1 MGRRIVILG
10 GGASS
15 LFAAWHLVESA
26 PEDTYD
32 ITVYQVGWR
41 LGGKGA
47 SGRRSSD
54 DKRIEEHGL
63 HLMFGFYENVFS
75 TIRAVYA
82 RHYGDPTMWQRFF
95 KSDKTAVSMIRYLDD
110 TRTKWEPWRI
120 PYPTENAEGTPGD
133 GLGEGD
139 NALGNIPL
147 TKILQNALRWVEGLV
162 VDHTGTPNHGLMAH
176 LETLALEGLHGLIA
190 AVETVGVL
198 SVGACWGMARA
209 LLGRVPVHGAD
220 AASVPHY
227 VRSFE
232 TLIDFGVKSLAHLWR
247 GPEHEALL
255 SLLQFMLTVVRGLFI
270 DLVVRGSSN
279 WFELD
284 RYDLRAW
291 IHRHGGDRAALV
303 VEGLYDA
310 VFASY
315 SELGTGAILQAAL
328 KAALLFKGSVIY
340 KMQAGMGDTIFAP
353 LYCALAARKVKFRF
367 FHRVESLTPSAD
379 LRFVDSIVLE
389 QQVVVDDY
397 KPLIDVVVDVGG
409 KLPLKCWPSE
419 PIWDQIPEPERHRI
433 VDGKIDLE
441 NHWTPPDPTRHVSL
455 RRGVEGELGF
465 DDVILGISVAA
476 LPELCPQLL
485 AGDPRF
491 EAHVTRLAGATTAT
505 QAMQLWTAHGRT
517 PEQPNPLIV
526 PNVDPY
532 DTVADMCH
540 LLPAECH
547 PASTVGGVHY
557 LCSALYES
565 SPPPPRHASSAHEYP
580 AALRRLAADNGREW
594 VTKRAP
600 LLWSNLV
607 KDDAFDWSA
616 LYDPSE
622 KHGDARFDA
631 QYVSTPQNLSDRYVI
646 PAPGTHEV
654 RLMSNGTIYQN
665 LYLTGDWI
673 KTSLSIGCL
682 EAAAMA
688 GIQAARAIAL
698 ETDNP
703 PVPRAW
709 GDWIDD
715 VTRRQPAAAPAGR
728 PRFRRRDGEFL
739 VPPPYELRCEGLF
752 VFILRAD
759 RRRLQAVC
767 DNELNL
773 GSAGYRPYGDFVVL
787 YGATLAN
794 LVAGTVGRTHEAGI
808 WLPVLDHRDSGVRIY
823 SPYIWVDSST
833 STITGR
839 SVYGYAKQTG
849 DVSVPSKECIGALT
863 VTADALVA
871 TATDKSLQR
880 KMLLTASCEPQIPQS
895 PLGLKP
901 WADLVAFLARNV
913 KPDAR
918 DLVDVLGG
926 MKSLFLKQL
935 PDVSGPGAAYQ
946 ALVEAEIALNPGSVG
961 GYPLGGRW
969 QVKIPTYHEPRLVDR
984 LGLSATTTFEAG
996 MLRTSVVTPI
1006 AQIWMQFAGT
1016 LKPGVVVSAA

>member
-1 MGRRIVILG
+1 LL
-10 GGASS
+10 S
-15 LFAAWHLVESA
+15 
-26 PEDTYD
+26 
-32 ITVYQVGWR
+32 
-41 LGGKGA
+41 GKFL
-47 SGRRSSD
+47 
-54 DKRIEEHGL
+54 K
-63 HLMFGFYENVFS
+63 N
-75 TIRAVYA
+75 
-82 RHYGDPTMWQRFF
+82 P
-95 KSDKTAVSMIRYLDD
+95 
-110 TRTKWEPWRI
+110 
-120 PYPTENAEGTPGD
+120 
-133 GLGEGD
+133 
-139 NALGNIPL
+139 
-147 TKILQNALRWVEGLV
+147 
-162 VDHTGTPNHGLMAH
+162 
-176 LETLALEGLHGLIA
+176 ALESLVRFVA
-190 AVETVGVL
+190 TVL
-198 SVGACWGMARA
+198 
-209 LLGRVPVHGAD
+209 
-220 AASVPHY
+220 
-227 VRSFE
+227 
-232 TLIDFGVKSLAHLWR
+232 
-247 GPEHEALL
+247 
-255 SLLQFMLTVVRGLFI
+255 RGLFV
-270 DLVVRGSSN
+270 DLYVHGSHN

-284 RYDLRAW
+284 RYDLREW
-291 IHRHGGDRAALV
+291 IRRHGGDPEAPAV
-303 VEGLYDA
+303 DGLYDA

-328 KAALLFKGSVIY
+328 KAALLFKGSAIY

-353 LYCALAARKVKFRF
+353 LYCALVARKVKFQF

-389 QQVVVDDY
+389 QQVRVDDY
-397 KPLIDVVVDVGG
+397 KPLVDVEVDVGG
-409 KLPLKCWPSE
+409 KLALKCWPSE
-419 PIWDQIPEPERHRI
+419 PVWDALPDAERRRI

-441 NHWTPPDPTRHVSL
+441 NHWTPPDPDPARHVTL
-455 RRGVEGELGF
+455 RRGIDGALGF

-476 LPELCPQLL
+476 LPELCPELL

-491 EAHVTRLAGATTAT
+491 EAHVTRLAGSTTAT

-532 DTVADMCH
+532 DTIADMCH

-557 LCSALYES
+557 LCSALRES
-565 SPPPPRHASSAHEYP
+565 SPPPPRHASSVHEYP
-580 AALRRLAADNGREW
+580 ASLRRVAVDNGREW
-594 VTKRAP
+594 VAKRAP
-600 LLWSNLV
+600 LLWNNLA
-607 KDDAFDWSA
+607 KEGAFDWSA
-616 LYDPSE
+616 LYDPSD
-622 KHGDARFDA
+622 KAGDARFEA
-631 QYVSTPQNLSDRYVI
+631 QYVSTPQSLSDRYVI

-682 EAAAMA
+682 ESAAMA
-688 GIQAARAIAL
+688 GIQAARAVSL
-698 ETDNP
+698 ESGNQ

-715 VTRRQPAAAPAGR
+715 VRPRKPAAAPIGR

-752 VFILRAD
+752 VFVLHAD

-773 GSAGYRPYGDFVVL
+773 GPTKYRPYGDFVVL

-794 LVAGTVGRTHEAGI
+794 LVAGTVGPTKEAGI
-808 WLPVLDHRDSGVRIY
+808 WLPVLSDHDPGVRIY

-849 DVSVPSKECIGALT
+849 DVSVPSKECIGPLS

-871 TATDKSLQR
+871 TATNKSLQR
-880 KMLLTASCEPQIPQS
+880 ETLLTASCEPQIPQS

-901 WADLVAFLARNV
+901 WAELVAFLATHV

-918 DLVDVLGG
+918 DLVGVLGG

-961 GYPLGGRW
+961 GYPLGGQW

-984 LGLSATTTFEAG
+984 LGLAARTDFEKG
-996 MLRTSVVTPI
+996 MLRMSIVTPI

-1016 LKPGVVVSAA
+1016 LKPGVVVFAAGERS